1 MLNVFIMRDLSA
13 TVAEPVEVTTA
24 SERPAD
30 LLYFIDY
37 CLKNAIFVKMR
48 DPVTFLNSGFC

>member
-24 SERPAD
+24 LVRSAD
-30 LLYFIDY
+30 LLCFIDN
-37 CLKNAIFVKMR
+37 CLKNAIFV
-48 DPVTFLNSGFC
+48 

>member
-24 SERPAD
+24 PERSAD
-30 LLYFIDY
+30 LLCFIDN

-48 DPVTFLNSGFC
+48 DPVTF